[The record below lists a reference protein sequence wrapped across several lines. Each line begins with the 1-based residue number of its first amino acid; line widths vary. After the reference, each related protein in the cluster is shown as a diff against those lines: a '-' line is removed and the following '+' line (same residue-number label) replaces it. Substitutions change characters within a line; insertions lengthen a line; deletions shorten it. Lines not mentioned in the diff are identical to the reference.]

1 MTEQP
6 QPAKKKPKKLRLELP
21 PDLDAVYA
29 NLVGVSYTPGEFVLD
44 FGRTLPGQ
52 RSLKVLNRLLMSP
65 VGAKMF
71 YRALGTRLAR
81 YEAAF
86 GEIKMP
92 GSGQSSLADELFR
105 GVQPPESPPEAP
117 PEE

>member
-6 QPAKKKPKKLRLELP
+6 LPERKPPQKLQLELP

-29 NLVGVSYTPGEFVLD
+29 NLVGVSYTPGEFILD

-52 RSLKVLNRLLMSP
+52 RNLKVLSRLLMSP
-65 VGAKMF
+65 IGAKMF
-71 YRALGTRLAR
+71 YTALGSRLAR

-105 GVQPPESPPEAP
+105 GVQPPESPPE
-117 PEE
+117 E

>member
-6 QPAKKKPKKLRLELP
+6 QPEKKPPQKLQLELP

-52 RSLKVLNRLLMSP
+52 RSLKVLSRLLMSP

-71 YRALGTRLAR
+71 YNALGSRLAR

-105 GVQPPESPPEAP
+105 GVQPPESPPE
-117 PEE
+117 E

>member
-1 MTEQP
+1 M
-6 QPAKKKPKKLRLELP
+6 
-21 PDLDAVYA
+21 
-29 NLVGVSYTPGEFVLD
+29 GVSYTPGEFVLD

-52 RSLKVLNRLLMSP
+52 RSLKVLSRLLMSP

-86 GEIKMP
+86 GRSKCRAAANLPWRMSYSAVCSRPIRRLKNNT
-92 GSGQSSLADELFR
+92 GLRSLR
-105 GVQPPESPPEAP
+105 TGVPLLRFGAGAFNLCLLLV
-117 PEE
+117 

>member
-1 MTEQP
+1 MTEQD
-6 QPAKKKPKKLRLELP
+6 QPEKQPPKLQLDLP
-21 PDLDAVYA
+21 EDLDAVYV

-52 RSLKVLNRLLMSP
+52 RSLKVLSRLLMSP

-81 YEAAF
+81 FEAAF

-92 GSGQSSLADELFR
+92 GSNHSSLADELFR
-105 GVQPPESPPEAP
+105 GVQPPDSPESPPEK
-117 PEE
+117 

>member
-1 MTEQP
+1 MADKENE
-6 QPAKKKPKKLRLELP
+6 AKKKPRPLKLELP

-52 RSLKVLNRLLMSP
+52 RNLKVLSRLLMSP

-81 YEAAF
+81 YEASF

-92 GSGQSSLADELFR
+92 GGGHPSLADELFR
-105 GVQPPESPPEAP
+105 GVQPPEPPS
-117 PEE
+117 EE

>member
-1 MTEQP
+1 MTEQSKP
-6 QPAKKKPKKLRLELP
+6 EKKQPKKLQLELP

-52 RSLKVLNRLLMSP
+52 RSLKVLSRLLMSP

-71 YRALGTRLAR
+71 YRALGTRLVR

-92 GSGQSSLADELFR
+92 GRGQQPSLADELFR
-105 GVQPPESPPEAP
+105 GVQPPENP